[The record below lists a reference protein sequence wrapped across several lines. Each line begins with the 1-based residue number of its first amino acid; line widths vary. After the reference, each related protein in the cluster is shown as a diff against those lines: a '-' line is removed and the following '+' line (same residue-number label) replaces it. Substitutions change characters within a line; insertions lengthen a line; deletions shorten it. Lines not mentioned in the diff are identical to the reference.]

1 MLRTLLFSLLLS
13 SVAAE
18 SGYAAT
24 CEGAKCRV
32 LETAM
37 KSISDLQK
45 TIDSASPCADFG
57 LKADTICNSALEEFS
72 STAPPSTDDPT
83 KSSIYDRKL
92 SELESTL
99 DAPLQVLYLKQLSLL
114 RERALTKYKTTSR
127 GSEVSEYEAMVVADD
142 QFVKEAEE
150 ATRSAGA
157 NWDYTSERNS
167 LQALLGEMAAGTKKL
182 VDVELKAASQQSTA
196 MQYLQMQQQQIQQM
210 QMQLYGGSSPWNI
223 GFAYRLP
230 DTNINLQASY
240 QQGRWNGVLSCVPD
254 EYASMLGPNGFVN
267 GVGPGNVGVSVNMNL

>member
-1 MLRTLLFSLLLS
+1 MLRIAILALLAFTASADYS
-13 SVAAE
+13 AS
-18 SGYAAT
+18 

-32 LETAM
+32 LESAM
-37 KSISDLQK
+37 KSITDLQK
-45 TIDSASPCADFG
+45 SIDSSSPCSNFGVQADE
-57 LKADTICNSALEEFS
+57 ICNTALESFAA
-72 STAPPSTDDPT
+72 TAPPSTDDPT
-83 KSSIYDRKL
+83 KSAIYDRKL
-92 SELESTL
+92 SELETTL

-114 RERALTKYKTTSR
+114 RERALTKYKTFSR

-150 ATRSAGA
+150 ATRSGGA

-167 LQALLGEMAAGTKKL
+167 LQGLLSELASSTKKL

-210 QMQLYGGSSPWNI
+210 QMQLYGGSSPWNV

-230 DTNINLQASY
+230 DTNVNLQGSY
-240 QQGRWNGVLSCVPD
+240 QAGRWNGVLSCVPD